1 MTSKPW
7 RTVASVA
14 IAMAAGVVTAAAAPP
29 KKALPPAQPQAVP
42 SSGLMVAVDERGQIR
57 QPTREEAQALI
68 QQVEKMFEI
77 KSTSAKVTQWPD
89 GTMSAELGEAY
100 GNLYLARIAADGAV
114 SSTCVDNAAA
124 AAQFL
129 GGAAGLEEK

>member
-29 KKALPPAQPQAVP
+29 KKALPPAQQQAVP

-68 QQVEKMFEI
+68 GEVERMFH
-77 KSTSAKVTQWPD
+77 KANASVTQSPD
-89 GTMSAELGEAY
+89 GVLSAVLGE
-100 GNLYLARIAADGAV
+100 GFESLYLARINGDG
-114 SSTCVDNAAA
+114 STATSCVDNPAAA
-124 AAQFL
+124 VNFL
-129 GGAAGLEEK
+129 LPASGLEDR

>member
-42 SSGLMVAVDERGQIR
+42 SSGLMVAVDQRGQIR
-57 QPTREEAQALI
+57 QPTREEALAMI
-68 QQVEKMFEI
+68 REVERTFSMSKA
-77 KSTSAKVTQWPD
+77 TASASQWPD
-89 GTMSAELGEAY
+89 GTLSAQLDGFE
-100 GNLYLARIAADGAV
+100 NLYLARVNSDGSMAT
-114 SSTCVDNAAA
+114 SCVDNATSATNFLMQAA
-124 AAQFL
+124 P
-129 GGAAGLEEK
+129 LEEK